1 MTYSAIINVMLYH
14 SRYKESDLG
23 STHFANFTFDWG
35 ERTYVMGIVNMS
47 PDSFAGD
54 GIKNN
59 IDSAISQAK
68 RMEEEGA
75 DIIDIGGESTRPQSM
90 SIPVHEE
97 LRRVIPVLE
106 RLAPEI
112 SLPISIDTYK
122 LEVAQQAL
130 KSGATM
136 INDIWGLKYDARLAK
151 LAAEKEIPIILMSN
165 QRDISPKH
173 DIVFP
178 DIISVILSNLEHS
191 IAQAIHEGVP
201 HENIIIDPGIGFG
214 KTKEQNIEV
223 MGRLNELQ
231 ALGRP
236 ILLASSRKSVINQ
249 ILNLPPEQCM
259 EGTMATTVIGIAG
272 GVDIVRVHDVKETVR
287 VCRVSDAIIRR
298 QH

>member
-1 MTYSAIINVMLYH
+1 MLYN
-14 SRYKESDLG
+14 SRHKESDLG
-23 STHFANFTFDWG
+23 TTHFADFTFNWG

-54 GIKNN
+54 GIKDD
-59 IDSAISQAK
+59 IDSAILQAK
-68 RMEEEGA
+68 CMAEEGA

-90 SIPVHEE
+90 PVPVNEE
-97 LRRVIPVLE
+97 LCRVIPVLE
-106 RLAPEI
+106 RLAVEI
-112 SLPISIDTYK
+112 ALPISIDTYK

-136 INDIWGLKYDARLAK
+136 INDIWGLKYDPRLAE

-178 DIISVILSNLEHS
+178 DIISTIVSNLEHS
-191 IAQAIHEGVP
+191 ISQAMNAGVSR
-201 HENIIIDPGIGFG
+201 ENIIIDPGIGFG
-214 KTKEQNIEV
+214 KTQEQNIEV
-223 MGRLNELQ
+223 IGRLNELR

-236 ILLASSRKSVINQ
+236 ILLASSRKSMINQ

-259 EGTMATTVIGIAG
+259 EGTMATTAIGIAG

-298 QH
+298 RH